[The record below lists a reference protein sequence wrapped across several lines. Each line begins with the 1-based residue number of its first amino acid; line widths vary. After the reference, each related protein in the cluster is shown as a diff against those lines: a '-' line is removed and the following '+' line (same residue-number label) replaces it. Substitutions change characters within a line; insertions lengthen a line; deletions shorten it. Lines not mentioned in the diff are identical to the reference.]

1 LGGPDPLPDDALD
14 ACGPPLPDKEV
25 RIFDDDG
32 TEVPVGQ
39 LGEIVLRGGF
49 MAGYWH
55 RPEQTSETLRDG
67 WLHSGD
73 LGFIDARGLL
83 HMRGRLSERVTVAG
97 RHWCPRDVEEALLRH
112 PAVRQAALVGLADP
126 DLGQRPV
133 AFVTVEGSADPNEL
147 AAFVVGA
154 VGEVPE
160 SLSVR
165 VVGDLPMTPTG
176 KISKAQLLARAG
188 GAARP

>member
-1 LGGPDPLPDDALD
+1 
-14 ACGPPLPDKEV
+14 
-25 RIFDDDG
+25 
-32 TEVPVGQ
+32 
-39 LGEIVLRGGF
+39 
-49 MAGYWH
+49 MAGDWH

-73 LGFIDARGLL
+73 LGFIDATGLL

-97 RHWCPRDVEEALLRH
+97 RHWFPRDVEEALLRH

-176 KISKAQLLARAG
+176 KISKAQLLARVG